1 MKISGMK
8 TMNANDNFLTKK
20 IKVNRCKYALYYPS
34 LMGFGTLMVENSE
47 VIINAS
53 SPFRFGR
60 ELQQFT
66 DDKDR
71 LRKTNHTTDNDNNV
85 FD

>member
-1 MKISGMK
+1 
-8 TMNANDNFLTKK
+8 
-20 IKVNRCKYALYYPS
+20 
-34 LMGFGTLMVENSE
+34 MGFGTLMVENSE